1 MTVSEFSDGFDV
13 LVNSYRRIRSFD
25 NQEATDSIEFNEYEK
40 SFYLTKAQ
48 EEFVRS
54 LYNGRNPSGL
64 SFEETEEQRRLLSNL
79 IGEALLD
86 KEDNPGII
94 GMRFAESAVFTL
106 DPDLWFITYEEA
118 TVDAGNGKCG
128 GNLSQEVVPVTQD
141 EFHRIKKNPFRGIN
155 RRRALRLDLSDDR
168 VEIVSKYPITKY
180 YVRYMK
186 KPTPIILVRL
196 PNNLEIE
203 GDRGPSECILND
215 KLHQDLL
222 DLAVRIALRSKG
234 ISIPTNRNND

>member
-155 RRRALRLDLSDDR
+155 RRRALRLDLSEGN
-168 VEIVSKYPITKY
+168 VEIICKYPVTSY
-180 YVRYMK
+180 YLRYLR
-186 KPTPIILVRL
+186 KPNPIVLSAMDADAA
-196 PNNLEIE
+196 IE
-203 GDRGPSECILND
+203 GVITPTECELPES
-215 KLHQDLL
+215 LHQRILER
-222 DLAVRIALRSKG
+222 AVIMALQSKG
-234 ISIPTNRNND
+234 ININENK